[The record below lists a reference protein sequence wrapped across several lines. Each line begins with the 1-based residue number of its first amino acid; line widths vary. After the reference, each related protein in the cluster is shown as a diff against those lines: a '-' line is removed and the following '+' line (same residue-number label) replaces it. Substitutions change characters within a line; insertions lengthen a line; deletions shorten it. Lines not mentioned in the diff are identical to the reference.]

1 MQCGGQ
7 IAVSTLTNETIHALF
22 SKLER
27 REDSELGV
35 NEPFGAVV
43 EGRIGRLLNGV
54 ALDEV
59 E

>member
-1 MQCGGQ
+1 M
-7 IAVSTLTNETIHALF
+7 STLTNETIHALF